1 MLLAP
6 VVWILTIAICICFAG
21 KFWWFPPP
29 ISAHG
34 EAYDAQ
40 FTATL
45 IVTGVI
51 FCAAQMALGYAIFK
65 YHASGKR
72 VEYSH
77 GKTKLEVIWTSAA
90 HILSGGLFLM
100 GTHIWADVH

>member
-6 VVWILTIAICICFAG
+6 IVWILTIAICVIFAG

-34 EAYDAQ
+34 LAYDEQ

-45 IVTGVI
+45 IVTGII
-51 FCAAQMALGYAIFK
+51 FFLAQMALGYAIVRFR
-65 YHASGKR
+65 ARRRARR
-72 VEYSH
+72 VF
-77 GKTKLEVIWTSAA
+77 ARQ
-90 HILSGGLFLM
+90 
-100 GTHIWADVH
+100 